1 MASKP
6 FFRMNLKSNTSLR
19 WLSIL
24 NVISLA
30 TESVRRFTSMNLS
43 AEFRCFFWLLIS
55 MAVEVLT
62 ISLGCAGMQLVTA
75 IKIKR
80 VRLSE
85 LRERDIPTWYHVVG
99 ADEKFWWKVVASTSL
114 KWMNF
119 TLLFF
124 LNSWWCSQNFKIF
137 SYAYTCVY
145 THIYAFIRIVCYTQR
160 ISNVFGLQVLLVFEN
175 NAAHFWIS
183 LKFSG

>member
-62 ISLGCAGMQLVTA
+62 ISLGCAGMQLATA

-124 LNSWWCSQNFKIF
+124 LNSWWCSQNFKISKF
-137 SYAYTCVY
+137 FHMRVHAY
-145 THIYAFIRIVCYTQR
+145 IRIYMRLYASFAIRSVYQTFLVC
-160 ISNVFGLQVLLVFEN
+160 
-175 NAAHFWIS
+175 
-183 LKFSG
+183 KFC